1 MSSQGRKRTLYVG
14 GLEESVTEEIVFA
27 AFIPFG
33 DIKEVSLPK
42 DFGDKTKSMKHKGFA
57 FVEFE
62 EAEDAQEAMDN
73 MEGAELCG
81 KVIRC
86 SFAKPMTAESSG
98 TGAHKAIWT
107 TEEFLAKE
115 QEEAERKAMAEA
127 GSEQ

>member
-1 MSSQGRKRTLYVG
+1 MSQGRKRTLYVG
-14 GLEESVTEEIVFA
+14 GLEESVTEEVVFA

-33 DIKEVSLPK
+33 DLKEVSIPK

-73 MEGAELCG
+73 MEGAEICG

-86 SFAKPMTAESSG
+86 SFAKPMTTTSAGVGSN
-98 TGAHKAIWT
+98 KAVWT
-107 TEEFLAKE
+107 TEEWLMKE
-115 QEEAERKAMAEA
+115 QEAAEIKAKEENAMAE
-127 GSEQ
+127 